1 MAGAPTTIY
10 RREGTLLIPGTCAV
24 YCAGPITRSC
34 WGKGEPSVA
43 RPSEPLFGGAAPV
56 GGTCPGSHP
65 EIRCIATTLQSS
77 YIRFSLGQSSGFLP
91 RRGSFTCTSAASL
104 CPGAPSG
111 NGPQTN
117 RRCLVDFVPTYLH
130 LPPPSRTSR
139 PHSLSC
145 PPPLLSCLS
154 LSLYDTLLYGWLTN
168 FHLQWSVTLRAQV
181 PAPLPYAAP
190 TYDSK
195 RDRHILYRVL
205 AFSTLPLLTFH

>member
-56 GGTCPGSHP
+56 GGTCPGIHP
-65 EIRCIATTLQSS
+65 EIRCVATTLQSS

-130 LPPPSRTSR
+130 LPPHLARLVPILSLVPPHCSLVCHFPCTIPYYTVGARTSIFNGVSPFVHKPLR
-139 PHSLSC
+139 HCPMQHLSTIANAIAIYC
-145 PPPLLSCLS
+145 IAS
-154 LSLYDTLLYGWLTN
+154 
-168 FHLQWSVTLRAQV
+168 
-181 PAPLPYAAP
+181 
-190 TYDSK
+190 
-195 RDRHILYRVL
+195 
-205 AFSTLPLLTFH
+205 STLSLLTFH